1 MKHFTTALLSAAA
14 LISTPALAADRTVTL
29 TVKNMTCVT
38 CVPTVKKS
46 LNQVKGVKRVAVSA
60 KTNTAK
66 VVYDDKVTT
75 VSALV
80 KATTNAGYPS
90 RPKS

>member
-1 MKHFTTALLSAAA
+1 MKLFTTALLTAAA

-29 TVKNMTCVT
+29 AVKNMTCAT
-38 CVPTVKKS
+38 CAPTVKKS
-46 LNQVKGVKRVAVSA
+46 LSQVKGVKRVAVSA
-60 KTNTAK
+60 TTNTAK

-80 KATTNAGYPS
+80 NATTNAGYPS
-90 RPKS
+90 TVQK

>member
-1 MKHFTTALLSAAA
+1 MKLLISALLTVATF
-14 LISTPALAADRTVTL
+14 ISTPALAAERTVTL
-29 TVKNMTCVT
+29 AVKNMTCVT

-46 LNQVKGVKRVAVSA
+46 LSQVKGVKRVAVSA

-66 VVYDDKVTT
+66 VVFDDKVTT
-75 VSALV
+75 VLALV

-90 RPKS
+90 RLKS

>member
-1 MKHFTTALLSAAA
+1 MKLFATTLLLAAT
-14 LISTPALAADRTVTL
+14 LISAPALAADRTVTL
-29 TVKNMTCVT
+29 AVKNMTCVT

-46 LNQVKGVKRVAVSA
+46 LSQVKGVKRVAVSA

-80 KATTNAGYPS
+80 NATTNAGYPS
-90 RPKS
+90 RPKN